1 MGLMEIELARLD
13 YRERADEAAR
23 ANAEHR
29 RRAEYRR
36 RAERRRRAEHRA
48 GTERRSGSGTLT
60 SQASDTRGGESPAG
74 TVRRPAGESE
84 LTSES
89 TPGLLPVP
97 ARREAK
103 IDSPVLSIRL
113 GGFRYRLWFTRSVAV

>member
-13 YRERADEAAR
+13 YRERVDEAAR

-29 RRAEYRR
+29 RRAE
-36 RAERRRRAEHRA
+36 HR
-48 GTERRSGSGTLT
+48 
-60 SQASDTRGGESPAG
+60 
-74 TVRRPAGESE
+74 
-84 LTSES
+84 SES
-89 TPGLLPVP
+89 TPELLPVP